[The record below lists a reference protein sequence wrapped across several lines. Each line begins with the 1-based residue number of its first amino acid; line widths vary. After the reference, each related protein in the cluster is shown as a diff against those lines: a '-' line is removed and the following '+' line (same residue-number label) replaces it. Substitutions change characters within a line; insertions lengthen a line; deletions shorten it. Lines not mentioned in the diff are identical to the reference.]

1 MKQLKTIIMD
11 IRNLFEQEKGN
22 YDKPERAVNFWSR
35 NYI

>member
-1 MKQLKTIIMD
+1 MD

-35 NYI
+35 NYIEHQSN